1 MSRSRASAV
10 LSSLIATLALTVGF
24 LAFTSG
30 AASAAPRENHSF
42 GWHNHYP
49 PVPPSLVVNKGVVKY
64 GTTVKATG
72 KRYAKKEKVY
82 VTVYFTPKGSHRTKI
97 VKTATVWTDKNGTF
111 RINIKMSKPG
121 TVIIAAKGKTSRKT
135 ATAAV
140 WVINKHKGGGGWSV
154 KPVSYTTGLTG
165 PGGGTGVTTLTPA
178 SQPSTGGGA
187 ELAVAGLGVLGLAG
201 SAALTGQAIRR
212 RRRVVA

>member
-10 LSSLIATLALTVGF
+10 LSSLIATLAMTVGF

-30 AASAAPRENHSF
+30 TASAAPREHAYSY
-42 GWHNHYP
+42 GWHHHYP

-64 GTTVKATG
+64 GAIVKATG
-72 KRYAKKEKVY
+72 KRYAKREKVY

-97 VKTATVWTDKNGTF
+97 VKTATVWTDRNGTF
-111 RINIKMSKPG
+111 RISIKMSKPG

-140 WVINKHKGGGGWSV
+140 WVINKSKGHGGWSV
-154 KPVSYTTGLTG
+154 RPVSYTTGLTG
-165 PGGGTGVTTLTPA
+165 PGAGGTTLTPA
-178 SQPSTGGGA
+178 SQTPAGGGA

-212 RRRVVA
+212 RRRVAA